1 MHASNTFTLENM
13 TDCMSH
19 VNINPR
25 NEKTLIKIVN
35 AMTWDVDRDPVAP
48 DGSYL
53 VEYLDDLKTYIS
65 DTKVTVENGGIN
77 VTEALKACGEVVFKS
92 GNYYYYVSSLQFIPE
107 KQVFSASINE
117 NMMDGSIS
125 YQEAFDKLIFV
136 PETNTR
142 ALDGSYK
149 GSIWVDDRFCEST
162 HLISVKNGHMNVL
175 EAMSSVA
182 DIIWKQHLGIEEN
195 FIDSF
200 HFDSD
205 KQVFVFDLGS

>member
-25 NEKTLIKIVN
+25 NEITLMKIVN
-35 AMTWDVDRDPVAP
+35 AMTWDVDRDPIAP

-117 NMMDGSIS
+117 HMNDWGTSF
-125 YQEAFDKLIFV
+125 QEVIDKLIFV
-136 PETNTR
+136 PETNTC
-142 ALDGSYK
+142 APDGSYK

-162 HLISVKNGHMNVL
+162 HLISVKNGSMNEIDIL
-175 EAMSSVA
+175 NTVA
-182 DIIWKQHLGIEEN
+182 DIIWEQRLGREEN

-200 HFDSD
+200 YFDSD